1 MSSGQR
7 RIESLTAHLASQND
21 SAVQN
26 QIVNTRP
33 LSSAKHHRKSPSDV
47 VIVSALRSPMCRG
60 GRGAFKETHPEWLLA
75 QVLKAT
81 IEKTKIDP
89 SEIEDVQVGN
99 VLMPGAGIQTARMAA
114 IYAGIPESAATAA
127 VNRQCGSGL
136 ATCANIA
143 AEIAQGYINIGVGA
157 GVESMSKYYGPQ
169 AMPSDISSSILELER
184 AQDVLI
190 PMGATSENVA
200 KEFGITR
207 QEQDDFAFRSHSLAA
222 KAQKEGLFKE
232 ETVPITLEDGSTV
245 VDSDDGIRQTTREAL
260 AKLKPAFDP
269 AGSTTAGN
277 ASQVSDGAAAVLMMR
292 RSIAEKLGL
301 PVLARWV
308 GFSVVGVPPR
318 IMGIGPA
325 YAIPKLLN
333 QTGLTVE
340 DIDIFELNEA
350 FASQATYC
358 AKKIGIPLEKINPKG
373 GAIAFGHPLGMTGA
387 RQIAT
392 LLPELK
398 RQKKRFGVTSM
409 CVGVG
414 MGLACALENE
424 QL

>member
-1 MSSGQR
+1 MSAQQR
-7 RIESLTAHLASQND
+7 ISSLSAHLVAANNHQENHVSEN
-21 SAVQN
+21 ALAAGK
-26 QIVNTRP
+26 R
-33 LSSAKHHRKSPSDV
+33 AKSPNDV
-47 VIVSALRSPMCRG
+47 VIVSALRSPICKG
-60 GRGAFKETHPEWLLA
+60 GRGAFKETHPEFLLT

-81 IEKTKIDP
+81 IAKTGIDP
-89 SEIEDVQVGN
+89 AKIEDVQVGN
-99 VLMPGAGIQTARMAA
+99 VLMPGAGIQTSRMAA

-143 AEIAQGYINIGVGA
+143 ASIAQGYMDIGIGA

-169 AMPSDISSSILELER
+169 AMPTDISPSILELEA

-190 PMGATSENVA
+190 PMGQTSENVA
-200 KEFGITR
+200 QEFGITR
-207 QEQDDFAFRSHSLAA
+207 QEQDDLAFRSHSLAL
-222 KAQKEGLFKE
+222 KAQKEGLFKSE
-232 ETVPITLEDGSTV
+232 IVPITLEDGTV
-245 VDSDDGIRQTTREAL
+245 VDADDGIRPTTREAL
-260 AKLKPAFDP
+260 GKLRPAFSSE
-269 AGSTTAGN
+269 GTTTAGN
-277 ASQVSDGAAAVLMMR
+277 ASQVSDGAAAVLLMR
-292 RSIAEKLGL
+292 RSVAEKLGL

-318 IMGIGPA
+318 IMGVGPA
-325 YAIPKLLN
+325 FAIPAVLK
-333 QTGLTVE
+333 QTGLTID
-340 DIDIFELNEA
+340 DIDIFEVNEA
-350 FASQATYC
+350 FASQAAYC
-358 AKKIGIPLEKINPKG
+358 VKKLGIPMEKLNPKG

-398 RQKKRFGVTSM
+398 RQHKRFGLTSM

-414 MGLACALENE
+414 MGLACVLENE

>member
-1 MSSGQR
+1 MSSLSLSQS
-7 RIESLTAHLASQND
+7 RIEALSAHL
-21 SAVQN
+21 SAEETSCQRN
-26 QIVNTRP
+26 VNSV
-33 LSSAKHHRKSPSDV
+33 SSAKAHKKCPEDV
-47 VIVSALRSPMCRG
+47 VIVSALRSPITKA
-60 GRGAFKETHPEWLLA
+60 GRGAFKETHPEWLLS

-81 IEKTKIDP
+81 IKKTRLDP
-89 SEIEDVQVGN
+89 AKIEDVQVGN
-99 VLMPGAGIQTARMAA
+99 VLMPGAGIQTSRMAA

-143 AEIAQGYINIGVGA
+143 AEIAQDYIEVGIGA
-157 GVESMSKYYGPQ
+157 GVESMSRYYGPQ
-169 AMPSDISSSILELER
+169 AVPTDISSSILEFER
-184 AQDVLI
+184 AQNVLI
-190 PMGATSENVA
+190 PMGTTSENVA

-207 QEQDDFAFRSHSLAA
+207 EEQDDFAFRSHSLAA

-232 ETVPITLEDGSTV
+232 EIVPITLEDGTTV
-245 VDSDDGIRQTTREAL
+245 VDSDDGIRPSTRETL

-269 AGSTTAGN
+269 QGSTTAGN
-277 ASQVSDGAAAVLMMR
+277 ASQVSDGAAAVLMMKR
-292 RSIAEKLGL
+292 RTAEKLSI
-301 PVLARWV
+301 PILARWV

-325 YAIPKLLN
+325 YAIPKVLA
-333 QTGLTVE
+333 QTGLTVD
-340 DIDIFELNEA
+340 DIDIFEVNEA
-350 FASQATYC
+350 FASQAAYC
-358 AKKIGIPLEKINPKG
+358 SKKVGIPLNKINPKG

-392 LLPELK
+392 ILPELK
-398 RQKKRFGVTSM
+398 RQKKRFGLTSM

-414 MGLACALENE
+414 MGLACVLENE